1 MLRSGLMPD
10 QMRGVSPLE
19 PGVSRSP
26 HSRTGSLHG
35 RTLDAAIGTED
46 AAVAGQ
52 GPEQPLA
59 GSAFVEIN
67 ARVGGHG
74 FGPGVAADRAGDH
87 G

>member
-1 MLRSGLMPD
+1 MSAAAPC
-10 QMRGVSPLE
+10 
-19 PGVSRSP
+19 
-26 HSRTGSLHG
+26 SRTRGLHG

-52 GPEQPLA
+52 GFEQLLA
-59 GSAFVEIN
+59 GSAFVEID

-74 FGPGVAADRAGDH
+74 LGLGITADRAGDH